1 LDLTIAIQLNPDN
14 GKAYFARGFIK
25 WLLKDDKGGCLD
37 MSKAGELGED
47 EANATNIGSAD
58 IEFLR
63 TELDTTQKN
72 QWPSIWS

>member
-14 GKAYFARGFIK
+14 GKAYFARGVIK
-25 WLLKDDKGGCLD
+25 WLLKDDKGGGLD
-37 MSKAGELGED
+37 MSK
-47 EANATNIGSAD
+47 ANATNIGSVD

-72 QWPSIWS
+72 QWPSI

>member
-1 LDLTIAIQLNPDN
+1 LDLKIAIQLNPDN
-14 GKAYFARGFIK
+14 GKAYFARGVIK
-25 WLLKDDKGGCLD
+25 WLLKDDKGGGLD